1 MVRHDYIGLMSHRA
15 AIDNLGK
22 EGIPQEVRDE
32 FTAIPADR
40 IEEFPPEAF
49 NQDIPTG

>member
-1 MVRHDYIGLMSHRA
+1 MSHRA

-40 IEEFPPEAF
+40 IEEVSRQPS
-49 NQDIPTG
+49 IRTC

>member
-1 MVRHDYIGLMSHRA
+1 MSHRA

-32 FTAIPADR
+32 FTAIPAER
-40 IEEFPPEAF
+40 IEEILPAVF
-49 NQDIPTG
+49 QSGHLHSPTGKTG